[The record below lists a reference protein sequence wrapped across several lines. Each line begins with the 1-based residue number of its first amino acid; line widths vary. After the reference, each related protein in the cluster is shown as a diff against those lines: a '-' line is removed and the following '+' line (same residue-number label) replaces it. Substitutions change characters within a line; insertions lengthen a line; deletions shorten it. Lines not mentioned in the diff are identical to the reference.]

1 MQDVEFESAVVTC
14 QPAQKTT
21 TAKRRRAAE
30 VHNRSERVD
39 APPFPRARTFPAW
52 LNSAP
57 RSFLC
62 CANRCKISVQRRRDR
77 INEKMKAL
85 QELIPHCNKV
95 IADPHLCTPISI
107 PCKLAT
113 GL

>member
-39 APPFPRARTFPAW
+39 APPSQEHGHFPR
-52 LNSAP
+52 
-57 RSFLC
+57 
-62 CANRCKISVQRRRDR
+62 
-77 INEKMKAL
+77 
-85 QELIPHCNKV
+85 
-95 IADPHLCTPISI
+95 
-107 PCKLAT
+107 
-113 GL
+113 G